1 MSAVLL
7 VGTGYVA
14 DLYMRSLEAFPDV
27 QIKAA
32 FDRDVRRLDEFC
44 TYWGV
49 RGVDSL
55 DKLLEVSSE
64 DDIILNLT
72 NPAEHFKVSFACIQ
86 AGHHVYSEKP
96 LATEMADAYVLHAL
110 AHEKKVLLASA
121 PCSVLCEAAQTL
133 WRAIRDG
140 TIGKPIVVYAEL
152 DDDFVTQA
160 PYKKWISESGAR
172 WPYADEF
179 RVGCTLEHAGYYL
192 TWLIAMFGSVKR
204 IVATSAELID
214 KDGNANKA
222 APDFSVATLFFD
234 SGVVARLTCSIIA
247 PHNHRLR
254 IIGSRGVLELDECWN
269 NSAKVRF
276 RRRFVVRRK
285 LINSPFAKRIRLS
298 EPTHPK
304 VRRRGAAAMN
314 FALGPAEMLSAI
326 TEIRPCRMSADFA
339 LHLNEVTL
347 AIQNAGDSGGA
358 TTMLTRCSPIT
369 PMKWALTL

>member
-1 MSAVLL
+1 
-7 VGTGYVA
+7 
-14 DLYMRSLEAFPDV
+14 MRSLEAFPDV